1 MLERKAPGAIVNIAS
16 AAGLYPT
23 PFGPIYAASK
33 GKLHIQQCAI
43 RRNT

>member
-1 MLERKAPGAIVNIAS
+1 MLEQKAPGAIVNIAS

-33 GKLHIQQCAI
+33 GKPHVQHFTI
-43 RRNT
+43 